1 VETIKN
7 KVDYGDFYK
16 PLISGFVSGYDDGLL
31 AIYGIRR
38 KRYLYLDD
46 LNRLTRV
53 QYPDGSVIEYTYDAA
68 GNRLTRNVTV
78 PAPANQSPATNTNP
92 NQTPGAGNTPPA
104 NQPPTAQAGPDQ
116 TANLGA
122 KVSLDGSGSADPD
135 QGPAPLAYAWV
146 QTEGPSIALDNA
158 ASMAPSFTPAA
169 PGTYTFSLTVSDGAA
184 TSPADAV
191 SVTVGDVPVLVLS
204 PNGGEIWKA
213 GIVQTLQWY
222 VSGTLANTSKP
233 VTIRFSKNGGKKWKK
248 LKKVSAAANSFQWRP
263 KRADRSTQA
272 RIQICLAPVGKKAK
286 PVCDASGGN
295 FTIQK

>member
-1 VETIKN
+1 MITN
-7 KVDYGDFYK
+7 LRRRRQ
-16 PLISGFVSGYDDGLL
+16 PLGPECHRSEFATPRQS
-31 AIYGIRR
+31 
-38 KRYLYLDD
+38 
-46 LNRLTRV
+46 
-53 QYPDGSVIEYTYDAA
+53 AA
-68 GNRLTRNVTV
+68 D
-78 PAPANQSPATNTNP
+78 
-92 NQTPGAGNTPPA
+92 
-104 NQPPTAQAGPDQ
+104 GPDQ
-116 TANLGA
+116 TPAVN
-122 KVSLDGSGSADPD
+122 
-135 QGPAPLAYAWV
+135 GPI
-146 QTEGPSIALDNA
+146 QI
-158 ASMAPSFTPAA
+158 
-169 PGTYTFSLTVSDGAA
+169 
-184 TSPADAV
+184 
-191 SVTVGDVPVLVLS
+191 LS

>member
-1 VETIKN
+1 MIVIYMPFTAFAENAT
-7 KVDYGDFYK
+7 YT
-16 PLISGFVSGYDDGLL
+16 YDN
-31 AIYGIRR
+31 
-38 KRYLYLDD
+38 

-53 QYPDGSVIEYTYDAA
+53 QYPEGSVIEYTYDAA
-68 GNRLTRNVTV
+68 GNRLARNVAV
-78 PAPANQSPATNTNP
+78 PAPANQLPVVNAGP
-92 NQTPGAGNTPPA
+92 DQTPSA
-104 NQPPTAQAGPDQ
+104 NQPPTANAGPDQ
-116 TANLGA
+116 TTALGA

-146 QTEGPSIALDNA
+146 QAEGPSVALDNA

-169 PGTYTFSLTVSDGAA
+169 PGTYTFNLTVSDGAA

-213 GIVQTLQWY
+213 GTVQALQWY
-222 VSGTLANTSKP
+222 VSGILANTGKP

-248 LKKVSAAANSFQWRP
+248 LKKVSATANSFQWKP